1 MLTLYRN
8 KPLCQ
13 YGIKTQ
19 HPNYP
24 TGNHNW
30 ICIIVRMFT
39 TLPVFHKIKIALTTS
54 TFPQYGKIKVDVR
67 LLTVS
72 DMLCLLYNPISKLL
86 NPSERNF
93 SHTIWSFTRIGFVRS
108 NVLCWYNIIYYPHS
122 KKVSMKGTKILET
135 STPGKKQI

>member
-39 TLPVFHKIKIALTTS
+39 TLPVFYKIKMTLTTS
-54 TFPQYGKIKVDVR
+54 IFPQWGKIKVDVPITDCLWDA
-67 LLTVS
+67 LLVIQSYLETT
-72 DMLCLLYNPISKLL
+72 Y
-86 NPSERNF
+86 SEWKKFF
-93 SHTIWSFTRIGFVRS
+93 SHYIELHKDRVCEKQCA
-108 NVLCWYNIIYYPHS
+108 VLVQHHILS
-122 KKVSMKGTKILET
+122 TFKKGSHERYKNLRDVYSR
-135 STPGKKQI
+135 